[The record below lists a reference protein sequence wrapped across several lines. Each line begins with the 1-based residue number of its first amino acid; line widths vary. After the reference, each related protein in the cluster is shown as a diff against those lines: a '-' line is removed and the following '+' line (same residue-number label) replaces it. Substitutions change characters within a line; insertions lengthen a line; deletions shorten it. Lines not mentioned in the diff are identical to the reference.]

1 MWEDYFF
8 LFLLSL
14 DPYANTD
21 VNRELLVVIA
31 CVLYALVCLYVSR
44 IVQSPISVQKKS
56 IAREN
61 RHARFTLRLP
71 TAAAA
76 TYRMW
81 LFCHLR
87 SGTHNVAY

>member
-1 MWEDYFF
+1 MCCM
-8 LFLLSL
+8 LS
-14 DPYANTD
+14 
-21 VNRELLVVIA
+21 
-31 CVLYALVCLYVSR
+31 CVCMCQ

-76 TYRMW
+76 THRMW
-81 LFCHLR
+81 FFYHLR
-87 SGTHNVAY
+87 SETHNVAY